1 MEDLSVV
8 LFSEDSEE
16 SEILYELVED
26 SDDLL
31 LLAAT
36 SIFMRRDLNRVLGYF
51 EATVPLYSLCEF
63 QSHFILTRAT
73 FEELCREVVNT
84 GRIPLSN
91 RGRERIP
98 EN

>member
-8 LFSEDSEE
+8 LYGEDSEE
-16 SEILYELVED
+16 SEILYEFLEE

-31 LLAAT
+31 LLGAT

-63 QSHFILTRAT
+63 QSHFRLTRAT
-73 FEELCREVVNT
+73 FEELCREVVN
-84 GRIPLSN
+84 
-91 RGRERIP
+91 
-98 EN
+98 